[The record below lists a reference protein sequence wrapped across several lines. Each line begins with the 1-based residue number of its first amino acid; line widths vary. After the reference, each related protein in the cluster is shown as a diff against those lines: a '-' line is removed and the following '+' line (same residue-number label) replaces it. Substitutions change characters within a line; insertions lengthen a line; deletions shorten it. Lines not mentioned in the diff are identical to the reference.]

1 MAKEKICS
9 ACGKALASENDGIE
23 LWGSTFCSMCF
34 IGQATAL
41 HRELKPEDI
50 ELLKIIGREAAGLLP
65 PELLEMI
72 LVAYHRKVTGKQEPP
87 PREETIRVVGELQR
101 LTAFSVF
108 KVTLNMLK
116 TWQDMFN
123 EFVETQQAE
132 IRAKVKKLTDLE

>member
-1 MAKEKICS
+1 MSEKKCS
-9 ACGKALASENDGIE
+9 ACGKSLASESDGIE

-34 IGQATAL
+34 IGHATSL

-50 ELLKIIGREAAGLLP
+50 ELLKLIGREAAGLLP

-72 LVAYHRKVTGKQEPP
+72 LVAYHKRATGKQEPP

-108 KVTLNMLK
+108 KVTLNLLK

-132 IRAKVKKLTDLE
+132 IRAKVKKLTDFE

>member
-1 MAKEKICS
+1 MSDRKCS
-9 ACGKALASENDGIE
+9 ACGKVLTSENDGIE

-50 ELLKIIGREAAGLLP
+50 ELLKIIGREAAGILP

-72 LVAYHRKVTGKQEPP
+72 LVSYHKRVTGKQEAPS
-87 PREETIRVVGELQR
+87 REETMRVVGELQR

-108 KVTLNMLK
+108 KVTINLLK

-132 IRAKVKKLTDLE
+132 IRAKVKKLTDFE